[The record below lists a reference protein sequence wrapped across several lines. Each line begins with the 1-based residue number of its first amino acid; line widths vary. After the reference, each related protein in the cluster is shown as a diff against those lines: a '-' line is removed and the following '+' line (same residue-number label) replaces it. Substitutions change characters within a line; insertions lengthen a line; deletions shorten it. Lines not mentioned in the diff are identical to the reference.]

1 MQKIVLQV
9 KSWIDP
15 VELGESG
22 RVATWGEGDIL
33 SDCKSLMISQKY
45 EVAANKSMLKIL
57 DSTFI
62 LKMNYL
68 NFLNHMW
75 KIVFG
80 MYMYMYVLV

>member
-22 RVATWGEGDIL
+22 RVATWGEGDNL

-62 LKMNYL
+62 LKMNCL
-68 NFLNHMW
+68 NFLN
-75 KIVFG
+75 
-80 MYMYMYVLV
+80 YM